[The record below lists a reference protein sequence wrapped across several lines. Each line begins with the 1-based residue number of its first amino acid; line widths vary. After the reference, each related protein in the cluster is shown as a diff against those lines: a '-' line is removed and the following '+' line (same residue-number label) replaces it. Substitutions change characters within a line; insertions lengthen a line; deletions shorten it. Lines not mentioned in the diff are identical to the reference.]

1 MPINF
6 VVTKLIR
13 IDKQPISLG
22 AGVRYWAASA
32 DGGPEGFGVRAVATL
47 LFPKK

>member
-6 VVTKLIR
+6 QITKLIH
-13 IDKQPISLG
+13 IDKQPIQLG

-32 DGGPEGFGVRAVATL
+32 DGGPDGLGVRAVATL
-47 LFPKK
+47 LFPK